1 MERLGWRMDKCRKM
15 KKVTIEELRE
25 GDEIIV
31 ASGSKLRYLKVLKNP
46 TLSDKKGWKKG
57 VDADGYF
64 CWGTCSTD
72 KYKNLLCSTT
82 VREVTYKFRG
92 YRANQAEYFK
102 TFKESVY
109 EEDSTKHNKRISIDL
124 NYKDILLI
132 KRCKQ

>member
-15 KKVTIEELRE
+15 KKVTIEELQE

-31 ASGSKLRYLKVLKNP
+31 ASGSKLKYLKVLKNP
-46 TLSDKKGWKKG
+46 TLSNKKGYEKNR
-57 VDADGYF
+57 DLEGYLS
-64 CWGTCSTD
+64 WDMNKTL
-72 KYKNLLCSTT
+72 YKSLLCSTT
-82 VREVTYKFRG
+82 VKEVTYKIRSH
-92 YRANQAEYFK
+92 RANQAEYFK

>member
-1 MERLGWRMDKCRKM
+1 M

-31 ASGSKLRYLKVLKNP
+31 ASGSKLKYLKVLKNP
-46 TLSDKKGWKKG
+46 TLSDKKGWKKD

-64 CWGTCSTD
+64 CWNTSAN

-82 VREVTYKFRG
+82 VNEVTYKFKG
-92 YRANQAEYFK
+92 YRANQVEYFK
-102 TFKESVY
+102 TFKKPVY

-124 NYKDILLI
+124 NHKDILLI
-132 KRCKQ
+132 KRREQ

>member
-1 MERLGWRMDKCRKM
+1 M
-15 KKVTIEELRE
+15 KKIEIKDLRE

-46 TLSDKKGWKKG
+46 TLSDKKIWKKG

-64 CWGTCSTD
+64 YWNASAN

-82 VREVTYKFRG
+82 VDEVTYKFKG
-92 YRANQAEYFK
+92 YRANQTEYFK

-132 KRCKQ
+132 KRRDQ

>member
-1 MERLGWRMDKCRKM
+1 MDKYRKM

-25 GDEIIV
+25 GDEILV

-46 TLSDKKGWKKG
+46 TLSDKKGWKKD
-57 VDADGYF
+57 VDANGYF
-64 CWGTCSTD
+64 YWNTSAN

-82 VREVTYKFRG
+82 VKEVTYKFKG

-102 TFKESVY
+102 TFKEPVY

-124 NYKDILLI
+124 NHKDILLI
-132 KRCKQ
+132 KRREQ

>member
-1 MERLGWRMDKCRKM
+1 MDKYRKM

-46 TLSDKKGWKKG
+46 TLSDKKGWKKD

-64 CWGTCSTD
+64 CWNTSAN

-82 VREVTYKFRG
+82 VKEVTYKFKG

-102 TFKESVY
+102 TFKEPVY

-132 KRCKQ
+132 KRREQ

>member
-1 MERLGWRMDKCRKM
+1 MDKYRKM

-31 ASGSKLRYLKVLKNP
+31 ASGSKLRYLKVLKNS
-46 TLSDKKGWKKG
+46 TLSDKKGWKKD

-64 CWGTCSTD
+64 CWNTSAN

-82 VREVTYKFRG
+82 VKEVTYKFKG

-102 TFKESVY
+102 TFKEPVH

-132 KRCKQ
+132 KRREQ

>member
-1 MERLGWRMDKCRKM
+1 MAGLGWRMDKYRKM

-25 GDEIIV
+25 GDEILV
-31 ASGSKLRYLKVLKNP
+31 ASGSKLKYLKVLKNP
-46 TLSDKKGWKKG
+46 TLSDKKGWKKD

-64 CWGTCSTD
+64 CWNASAN

-82 VREVTYKFRG
+82 VNEITYKFKG

-102 TFKESVY
+102 TFKEPVY

-132 KRCKQ
+132 KRREQ

>member
-15 KKVTIEELRE
+15 KKVTIEELQE

-46 TLSDKKGWKKG
+46 TLSDKKGFKKS

-64 CWGTCSTD
+64 YWNASAN

-82 VREVTYKFRG
+82 VNETTYKFRG
-92 YRANQAEYFK
+92 YRATQAEYFK